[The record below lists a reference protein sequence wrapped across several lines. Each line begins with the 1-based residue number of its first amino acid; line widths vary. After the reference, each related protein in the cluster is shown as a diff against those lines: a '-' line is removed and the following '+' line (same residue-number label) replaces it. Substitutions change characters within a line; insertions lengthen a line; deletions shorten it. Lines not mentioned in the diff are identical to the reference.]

1 MTTATAPA
9 RSAISSKPYTDLG
22 AKLRELATLRSIERT
37 MAYDQET
44 TMPEAGATFRAD
56 QLSLLAGMC
65 HRKATDP
72 ALGDL
77 ITACES
83 DSAVNADPIASAN
96 IREARRDFNRL
107 TKLPNELIE
116 ELSKSS
122 SLGMEAWKAARVKS
136 DFKAFQPHLEKIV
149 GLVRQKAQC
158 YGIPPWGAE
167 LYDALMDEYE
177 PEMTAKRTAAIFGP
191 LREFTVGI
199 LDRVRAS
206 SKKINRD
213 AIHTESPIAN
223 QMAFSRRVVEKLGFD
238 LHAGRMDQSTHPFC
252 EGLAPGD
259 TRFTNRFSATGWAD
273 QLFTAA
279 HENGHAI
286 YEQGLPKA
294 AYMGWP
300 CAEAVSLGIHESQS
314 RMLENLIC
322 RSRAFWDWGLKI
334 AREELPMLPASLTA
348 DAVYQCVNEV
358 KPWFIR
364 VESDEVTYN
373 LHIMLRFDLERA
385 LISGDLA
392 VKDLPAEW
400 NRRMKA
406 DLGLDIKE
414 DRLGCL
420 QDIHWSMAS
429 IGYFAT
435 YTLGNLYSAQLWEA
449 MAKDVHDREAK
460 IARGEFTE
468 IIAWLRD
475 KIHRHG
481 RTYSPGQL
489 CERATGKPLD
499 STALMRHL
507 EAKVTSIYG

>member
-1 MTTATAPA
+1 MPTAAAPA
-9 RSAISSKPYTDLG
+9 RSNLSSKPYTALG
-22 AKLRELATLRSIERT
+22 AKLREVATLGSIQRT

-44 TMPEAGATFRAD
+44 IMPEAGAAFRAD

-65 HRKATDP
+65 HRKSTDP
-72 ALGDL
+72 AIGDL
-77 ITACES
+77 ISACEA
-83 DSAVNADPIASAN
+83 DAAVMADTTAAAN
-96 IREARRDFNRL
+96 VREARRDFDRL
-107 TKLPNELIE
+107 TKLPNDLVE
-116 ELSKSS
+116 EISKAS
-122 SLGMEAWKAARVKS
+122 SLGMEAWKLARSKS
-136 DFKAFQPHLEKIV
+136 DFASFQPHLEHIV
-149 GLVRQKAQC
+149 SLVRRKAEC

-177 PEMTAKRTAAIFGP
+177 PGMTAKRTAEIFTP
-191 LREFTVGI
+191 LREFTVG
-199 LDRVRAS
+199 LVDKVRS
-206 SKKINRD
+206 SGKEVDESVIY
-213 AIHTESPIAN
+213 TECPIDS
-223 QMAFSRRVVEKLGFD
+223 QKAFSQRVVEKLGFD
-238 LHAGRMDQSTHPFC
+238 MHAGRIDQSTHPFC

-259 TRFTNRFSATGWAD
+259 TRFTNRFSADGWAD

-279 HENGHAI
+279 HENGHGI

-294 AYMGWP
+294 AEFGWP
-300 CAEAVSLGIHESQS
+300 SAEAVSLGIHESQS
-314 RMLENLIC
+314 RMLENLVC
-322 RSRAFWDWGLKI
+322 RSRAFWDWGLPT
-334 AREELPMLPASLTA
+334 AREFMPMIPASLTP
-348 DAVYQCVNEV
+348 DAIFRAINAV

-373 LHIMLRFDLERA
+373 LHIMLRFDIERA
-385 LISGDLA
+385 LISGDLK
-392 VKDLPAEW
+392 VKDLPGEW

-435 YTLGNLYSAQLWEA
+435 YTLGNLYAAQLWEA
-449 MAKDVHDREAK
+449 MATDVKDREAK

-475 KIHRHG
+475 RIHRHG
-481 RTYSPGQL
+481 RTYSPAQL

-499 STALMRHL
+499 SGALKRHL
-507 EAKVTSIYG
+507 EAKVKSIYG

>member
-1 MTTATAPA
+1 MINPY
-9 RSAISSKPYTDLG
+9 SALS

-44 TMPEAGATFRAD
+44 VMPDAGASFRAD
-56 QLSLLAGMC
+56 QLSMLAGMC

-72 ALGDL
+72 ALGEL
-77 ITACES
+77 ITACEA
-83 DSAVNADPIASAN
+83 DAALAADPITAAN
-96 IREARRDFNRL
+96 IREARRDHDRL
-107 TKLPNELIE
+107 TKLPADLVEHI
-116 ELSKSS
+116 SRAS
-122 SLGMEAWKAARVKS
+122 SLGMEAWKHARAKS
-136 DFKAFQPHLEKIV
+136 DFKAFQPHLETIV
-149 GLVRQKAQC
+149 SLVRRKAEC
-158 YGIPPWGAE
+158 YGVPPWGAE
-167 LYDALMDEYE
+167 LYDALMDEFE
-177 PEMTAKRTAAIFGP
+177 PGMTAARTSAIFNP
-191 LREFTVGI
+191 LRDFTVGI

-206 SKKINRD
+206 GKSIDRD
-213 AIHTESPIAN
+213 IIHTETPIPA
-223 QMAFSRRVVEKLGFD
+223 QMAFSRHVVEALGFD
-238 LHAGRMDQSTHPFC
+238 LHAGRIDQSTHPFC

-294 AYMGWP
+294 THFGLP
-300 CAEAVSLGIHESQS
+300 CAESVSLGIHESQS

-322 RSRAFWDWGLKI
+322 RSRAFWDWGLPT
-334 AREELPMLPASLTA
+334 ARTFLPTLPASLTP
-348 DAVYQCVNEV
+348 DAVFRAVNEV

-385 LISGDLA
+385 LISGALA
-392 VKDLPAEW
+392 VKDLPGEW

-406 DLGLDIKE
+406 DLGLDVKE

-435 YTLGNLYSAQLWEA
+435 YTLGNLYAAQLWEA
-449 MAKDVHDREAK
+449 MATDITDREAK

-475 KIHRHG
+475 RIHRHG
-481 RTYSPGQL
+481 RTYSPAEL
-489 CERATGKPLD
+489 CHRATGKPLD
-499 STALMRHL
+499 SSALMRHL
-507 EAKVTSIYG
+507 DAKVAAIYR